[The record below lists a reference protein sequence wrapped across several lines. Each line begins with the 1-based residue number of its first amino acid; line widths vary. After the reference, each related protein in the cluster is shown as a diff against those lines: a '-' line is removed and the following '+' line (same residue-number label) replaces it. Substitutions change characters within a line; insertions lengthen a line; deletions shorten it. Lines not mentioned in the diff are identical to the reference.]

1 MAQPLPDD
9 ALPRDRLL
17 TLYQRLT
24 LDGRP
29 HFQSDLARELGCSP
43 QTVARLVEAVEQH
56 LGKDAEI
63 ERGLDGRRRY
73 YRLRTKAEEKGF
85 GYSYEELRW
94 LAIGRDLAAPILPVG
109 VAERI
114 DRTLASLALQ
124 LGEVNSGMATGA
136 PISFHG
142 KGYIDY
148 TPHLA
153 TIATLRQAIAKRHI
167 CHVSYTPVGEQSAR
181 TYRYAPGRILTM
193 SGTLYVQGYRLAE
206 GSLLKER
213 PTNFSLHRIGAV
225 NPTGEYFRFD
235 AADIEARRFGL
246 NWHSPK
252 RIHVKI
258 DPQAAD
264 YVRDR
269 IWSDDQTIKELDDGG
284 IELAVTT
291 SSEKELNAWVGSFL
305 GLAKVIEIQPH
316 PNEDYHV
323 G

>member
-1 MAQPLPDD
+1 
-9 ALPRDRLL
+9 LL

-29 HFQSDLARELGCSP
+29 HFQSDLARDLGCSP
-43 QTVARLVEAVEQH
+43 QTVARLIEAVEQH

-63 ERGLDGRRRY
+63 ERGLEGRRRF
-73 YRLRTKAEEKGF
+73 YRLRTQAEKKGL

-114 DRTLASLALQ
+114 DRTLASLALH
-124 LGEVNSGMATGA
+124 LGESNGGAAAGA
-136 PISFHG
+136 PISFHS

-148 TPHLA
+148 TPHLP
-153 TIATLRQAIAKRHI
+153 TISTLREAIAKRQVCRI
-167 CHVSYTPVGEQSAR
+167 SYTPTGEQSTR
-181 TYRYAPGRILTM
+181 SYRYAPGHILVM
-193 SGTLYVQGYRLAE
+193 SGTLYVQGYRLGE

-213 PTNFSLHRIGAV
+213 PTTFSLHRIATI
-225 NPTGEYFRFD
+225 NATGEYFSFD
-235 AADIEARRFGL
+235 AADAEARRFGL

-252 RIHVKI
+252 RIHVHI
-258 DPQAAD
+258 NSQAAD

-269 IWSDDQTIKELDDGG
+269 IWSDDQTIKELGDGG

-291 SSEKELNAWVGSFL
+291 TSEKELNAWVWSFG
-305 GLAKVIEIQPH
+305 GLARIVHNQPQAH
-316 PNEDYHV
+316 GE
-323 G
+323 

>member
-1 MAQPLPDD
+1 MAQPLSDD

-17 TLYQRLT
+17 ALYQRLT

-43 QTVARLVEAVEQH
+43 QTVTRLIEVVEQH
-56 LGKDAEI
+56 LGKDVEI

-73 YRLRTKAEEKGF
+73 YRLRTQAEENGL

-114 DRTLASLALQ
+114 DRTLVSLALQ
-124 LGEVNSGMATGA
+124 LGESNGGAIAGA

-142 KGYIDY
+142 KGFIDY
-148 TPHLA
+148 TPHLP
-153 TIATLRQAIAKRHI
+153 TISTLRQAIAKRQI
-167 CHVSYTPVGEQSAR
+167 CRVSYTRSGEKSAC

-193 SGTLYVQGYRLAE
+193 SSTLYVQGYRLGE

-213 PTNFSLHRIGAV
+213 PTTFSLHRIANI
-225 NPTGEYFRFD
+225 NPTGEYFNFD
-235 AADIEARRFGL
+235 AADAEARRFGL

-252 RIHVKI
+252 RIHIQI
-258 DPQAAD
+258 DPRAAD

-284 IELAVTT
+284 IEIAVTT
-291 SSEKELNAWVGSFL
+291 TSEKELNAWVWSFG
-305 GLAKVIEIQPH
+305 GLAQIIHSQPH
-316 PNEDYHV
+316 THGE
-323 G
+323 